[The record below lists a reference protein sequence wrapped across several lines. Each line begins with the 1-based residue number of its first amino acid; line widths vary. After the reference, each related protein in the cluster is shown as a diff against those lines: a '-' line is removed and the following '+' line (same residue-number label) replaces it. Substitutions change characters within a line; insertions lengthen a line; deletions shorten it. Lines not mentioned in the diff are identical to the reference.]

1 MASQKAELKEI
12 FAHIERNTE
21 KTVAGLQELCRQPSI
36 STTRVGVEEMAALV
50 HRRLERA
57 GFRATL
63 HKTPG
68 HPIVT
73 GLLPGAGKRTLLFY
87 NHYDVQPVEPLSEW
101 TSPPFE
107 ARVVDGAV
115 VARGSTDNKGNII
128 SRLAAFEAFLAVRGE
143 LPCTVKY
150 LIEGEEEIG
159 SPSLE
164 DFILANKPLLAAG
177 GCVWEDNTTRED
189 IPILS
194 LGNKGLCYLELTC
207 RTANVDFHSSN
218 GQIYENAAWRL
229 VWALNSM
236 KDERENVKVEGFFDG
251 IRPLSPKEEALV
263 ERMKPYNFADR
274 ARKFELR
281 GNLLGLSDRELTR
294 RHLTE
299 PSFNVAGF
307 DAGYT
312 GEGVKTIVSGRAR
325 AKVDCRLVVD
335 QDPEKIRDCVRRH
348 LDKHGFTDI
357 EVKLLFRSL
366 PAKSDPDAD
375 IVRACEAASRRL
387 YGQDPIINPFGN
399 GSTPTWVVLR
409 HLGIPLASTGVGR
422 ITSRTHSANEN
433 LKIADL
439 IDGAKWMAAIT
450 EEFAAL

>member
-1 MASQKAELKEI
+1 MAGNPDLKEV
-12 FAHIERNTE
+12 FAHIERNTG
-21 KTVAGLQELCRQPSI
+21 KIVADLQELCRQPSV
-36 STTRVGVEEMAALV
+36 STTHTGIEEMAALV
-50 HRRLERA
+50 KRRLERA
-57 GFRATL
+57 GFQATL
-63 HKTPG
+63 HRTPG

-73 GLLPGAGKRTLLFY
+73 ALLPGKNSKNLLFY
-87 NHYDVQPVEPLSEW
+87 NHYDVQPPDPVSEW

-115 VARGSTDNKGNII
+115 VARGSTDNKGNIV
-128 SRLAAFEAFLAVRGE
+128 SRLAAFEALLAVRGE
-143 LPCTVKY
+143 LPCNVKY

-164 DFILANKPLLAAG
+164 DFVLANKALLAAE

-229 VWALNSM
+229 VWALSTM
-236 KDERENVKVEGFFDG
+236 KDEKENIKVEGFLDG
-251 IRPLSPKEEALV
+251 VKPLSPKEEAMV
-263 ERMKPYNFADR
+263 DRMKPYNFADR
-274 ARKFELR
+274 VRKFELR
-281 GNLLGLSDRELTR
+281 GNLLGLSDKELTR
-294 RHLTE
+294 RHLTM
-299 PSFNVAGF
+299 PTLNIAGF

-335 QDPEKIRDCVRRH
+335 QDPDKILACVRRH
-348 LDKHGFTDI
+348 LDKHGFADI
-357 EVKLLFRSL
+357 EANILFRSL
-366 PAKSDPDAD
+366 PAKSDPEAS

-387 YGQDPIINPFGN
+387 YGKDPIINPFGN
-399 GSTPTWVVLR
+399 GSTPTWIVLR
-409 HLGIPLASTGVGR
+409 HLGVPLASTGVGR